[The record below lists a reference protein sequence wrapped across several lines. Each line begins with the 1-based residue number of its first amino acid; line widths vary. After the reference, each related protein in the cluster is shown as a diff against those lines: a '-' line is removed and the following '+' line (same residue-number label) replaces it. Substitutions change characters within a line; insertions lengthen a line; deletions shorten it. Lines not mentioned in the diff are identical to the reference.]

1 MKKIEIFNGFP
12 EKLIDTKIAEV
23 KSKNFSPS
31 TLSTDRIEEIQKF
44 PERNHSFCIPY
55 TSHRCQKIS
64 CNIVSCIKRV
74 TPDFNV
80 NICFSNVKLSRHYTP
95 RLKCSVPW
103 LEQSVVI
110 YKFECPC
117 SKSYIGETKRV
128 AKIRISEHYK
138 APPKTSKNNNNKAV
152 FDHIN
157 SSNINLIKLTELHL
171 LLIKMIWNL
180 NFIKTCTPCSLA
192 VYIITMN
199 VQTWKH

>member
-1 MKKIEIFNGFP
+1 M
-12 EKLIDTKIAEV
+12 
-23 KSKNFSPS
+23 
-31 TLSTDRIEEIQKF
+31 
-44 PERNHSFCIPY
+44 
-55 TSHRCQKIS
+55 
-64 CNIVSCIKRV
+64 

-80 NICFSNVKLSRHYTP
+80 SICFSNVKLSRHYTP
-95 RLKCSVPW
+95 RLKCYIPL
-103 LEQSVVI
+103 LEQSGVI

-192 VYIITMN
+192 VNIITMN